1 MYIKYLKLLNNYP
14 KQSYST
20 KLSYELRKEIDKMD
34 MISKEVNLLI
44 NNNIECEDD
53 LHSFYL
59 NLEKSKIAVDKA
71 NIRACYA
78 DASYEFISKD
88 WDGSE
93 KTFTEGNVVCSG
105 TVVDTVVKIVYVSGA
120 RSNLIH
126 DASQVYFEG
135 GAFVVDGVEK

>member
-1 MYIKYLKLLNNYP
+1 MKNRGFTLA
-14 KQSYST
+14 
-20 KLSYELRKEIDKMD
+20 E
-34 MISKEVNLLI
+34 LLI
-44 NNNIECEDD
+44 VVAIIAVLVGVAIPIFNT
-53 LHSFYL
+53 
-59 NLEKSKIAVDKA
+59 NLEKTRLSVDKA

>member
-1 MYIKYLKLLNNYP
+1 MQSITYLR
-14 KQSYST
+14 S
-20 KLSYELRKEIDKMD
+20 ERRDKRD
-34 MISKEVNLLI
+34 EVMKKRGFTIAELLI
-44 NNNIECEDD
+44 VVAIIAV
-53 LHSFYL
+53 LVGISIPIFII

>member
-1 MYIKYLKLLNNYP
+1 MKKRGFTIA
-14 KQSYST
+14 
-20 KLSYELRKEIDKMD
+20 E
-34 MISKEVNLLI
+34 LLI
-44 NNNIECEDD
+44 VVAIIAV
-53 LHSFYL
+53 LVGISIPIFII

>member
-1 MYIKYLKLLNNYP
+1 MKNRGFTLA
-14 KQSYST
+14 
-20 KLSYELRKEIDKMD
+20 E
-34 MISKEVNLLI
+34 LLI
-44 NNNIECEDD
+44 VVAIIAVLVGVAIPIFNT
-53 LHSFYL
+53 
-59 NLEKSKIAVDKA
+59 NLEKTRLSVDKA

-135 GAFVVDGVEK
+135 GAFVVDCVEK

>member
-1 MYIKYLKLLNNYP
+1 M
-14 KQSYST
+14 QSIT
-20 KLSYELRKEIDKMD
+20 HLRSERRDKRD
-34 MISKEVNLLI
+34 EVMKKRGFTIAELLI
-44 NNNIECEDD
+44 VVAIIAVLVGISIPIFIIN
-53 LHSFYL
+53 F
-59 NLEKSKIAVDKA
+59 EKSKIAVDKA